1 MLNGITLPP
10 KKTKTEEELRPPQT
24 IEESGGDDNSSPIN
38 SPEAEFK
45 AFADRVKQEVA
56 TLQKR
61 NLFTKKEAW
70 FALNALCLDFV
81 GRCLDNELRDEAF
94 KIVKYLVDTIPAVDE
109 LKDKELDSPFLLNMK
124 MDNYI
129 SDRQDGRTLLPDEVK

>member
-1 MLNGITLPP
+1 MINGINLPP
-10 KKTKTEEELRPPQT
+10 KKPTEFVKEVPLPPQ
-24 IEESGGDDNSSPIN
+24 ESGGDSDTAPIN
-38 SPEAEFK
+38 SPEIEFK

-56 TLQKR
+56 NLQKR

-81 GRCLDNELRDEAF
+81 GRCQDNNLRDEAF

-109 LKDKELDSPFLLNMK
+109 LKDKELDSPFLINMK

-129 SDRQDGRTLLPDEVK
+129 SDRQDGRTFLPEEVK